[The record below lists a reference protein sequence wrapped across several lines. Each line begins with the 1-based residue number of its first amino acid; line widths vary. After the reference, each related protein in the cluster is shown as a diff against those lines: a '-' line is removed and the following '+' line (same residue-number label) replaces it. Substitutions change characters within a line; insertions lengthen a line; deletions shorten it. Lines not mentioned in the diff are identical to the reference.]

1 MLSCYGT
8 FSSFFFCDK
17 AASNQIKL
25 FIINIPNTTVRITC
39 FRQKSKSSKLKSPL
53 KIPLTSSD
61 KFYLPNI
68 FSEVIYAYICMSNN
82 AYLYVY
88 MCICVCIYIHTY
100 VCVCVY
106 ICLCSIVYIYI
117 YIYIQISSSYSI
129 YLTYLIDIYV

>member
-1 MLSCYGT
+1 MEISSKLHLAYNMLSCYGT

-61 KFYLPNI
+61 KFYLLNI
-68 FSEVIYAYICMSNN
+68 FSEVIYAYMCMSNN

-88 MCICVCIYIHTY
+88 MCICVCICAYILMYVYACIY
-100 VCVCVY
+100 VCVV
-106 ICLCSIVYIYI
+106 LYIYI
-117 YIYIQISSSYSI
+117 YIYSN
-129 YLTYLIDIYV
+129 